1 MYLSWKTSTTHY
13 PYRISPAW
21 METNFKY
28 YWEAKDFTIPDGF
41 NAKYYNS
48 KNLNVWLNCLRWTDD
63 AVKEIIL
70 GFRERGLEDETLFVM
85 YLLLFRFI

>member
-13 PYRISPAW
+13 PYLISPAW
-21 METNFKY
+21 MQTNFKY
-28 YWEAKDFTIPDGF
+28 YWEAKDFTTPEGF
-41 NAKYYNS
+41 NGKYYNS
-48 KNLNVWLNCLRWTDD
+48 KNLNMWLNCLRWTDD

-70 GFRERGLEDETLFVM
+70 GGLEDETLFVM